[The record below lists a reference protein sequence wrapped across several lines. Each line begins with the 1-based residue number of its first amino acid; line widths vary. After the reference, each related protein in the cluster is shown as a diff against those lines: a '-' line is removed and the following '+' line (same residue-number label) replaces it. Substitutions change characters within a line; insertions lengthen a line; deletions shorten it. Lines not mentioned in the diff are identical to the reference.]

1 MKYATYIMTKEA
13 FVKAVAS
20 IGTRGKNLDRDTHAA
35 AISALIA
42 SLPAGM
48 GGHLN
53 ATPALQLCQAMS
65 AGQAR
70 NKVIAWFAEFSNIRI
85 TVSKQKDGTFKWLAK
100 NRNHEHDEYLP
111 VTEAIVMRAINTP
124 FWALN
129 PEPDMT
135 EVDVSKLIANAIKAI
150 TRAQANGK
158 LKADPA
164 NEQRIAGLR
173 KLVALDTGA
182 M

>member
-1 MKYATYIMTKEA
+1 MKYATHIMTNDA
-13 FVKAVAS
+13 FKAAVKS

-35 AISALIA
+35 AVAALIA
-42 SLPAGM
+42 SLPAAM

-70 NKVIAWFAEFSNIRI
+70 NKVIAWFTYFSNIRI
-85 TVSKQKDGTFKWLAK
+85 TVAKQKDGSFKWSV
-100 NRNHEHDEYLP
+100 RNNGPTHEDFLSVDEAL
-111 VTEAIVMRAINTP
+111 VMEAIKLP
-124 FWALN
+124 FWDLT
-129 PEPDMT
+129 PEPDMA
-135 EVDVSKLIANAIKAI
+135 EVDVSKLIALAIKKI
-150 TRAQANGK
+150 VKAQADGK

-164 NEQRIAGLR
+164 NDLRLAGLR
-173 KLVALDTGA
+173 KLVATDNGA

>member
-1 MKYATYIMTKEA
+1 MKYATHIMTNEVFK
-13 FVKAVAS
+13 KAVVS

-35 AISALIA
+35 AVAALIA
-42 SLPAGM
+42 SLPADM

-70 NKVIAWFAEFSNIRI
+70 NKVIAWFTYFSNIRI
-85 TVSKQKDGTFKWLAK
+85 TVSKQKDGSFKWGCK
-100 NRNHEHDEYLP
+100 NLGPNADAYLP
-111 VTEAIVMRAINTP
+111 VDEALVMAAIKLP
-124 FWALN
+124 FYDLN
-129 PEPDMT
+129 PEPDMA
-135 EVDVSKLIANAIKAI
+135 EVDVSKLIAAAIKKI
-150 TRAQANGK
+150 TAAAAAGK

-164 NEQRIAGLR
+164 NDLRIAGLR
-173 KLVALDTGA
+173 KLVAIDTGV

>member
-1 MKYATYIMTKEA
+1 MKYATHIMTNDA
-13 FVKAVAS
+13 FKAAVKS

-35 AISALIA
+35 AVAALIA
-42 SLPAGM
+42 SLPAAM

-85 TVSKQKDGTFKWLAK
+85 TVAKQRDGSFKWSAK
-100 NRNHEHDEYLP
+100 NRNHEHEAYLP
-111 VTEAIVMRAINTP
+111 VTEAIVMRAIKVP
-124 FWALN
+124 FWDLN
-129 PEPDMT
+129 PEPDMA
-135 EVDVSKLIANAIKAI
+135 EVDVSKLIAAAIKKI
-150 TRAQANGK
+150 TAAAAAGK
-158 LKADPA
+158 LKMDPA

-173 KLVALDTGA
+173 KLVAIDTGA

>member
-1 MKYATYIMTKEA
+1 MQYSTHIMTKEA
-13 FVKAVAS
+13 FAKAVVS

-35 AISALIA
+35 AVAALIA
-42 SLPAGM
+42 SLPEAM

-70 NKVIAWFAEFSNIRI
+70 NKVIAWFTEFSNVRI
-85 TVSKQKDGTFKWLAK
+85 TVSKQKDGSFKWSAK
-100 NRNHEHDEYLP
+100 NRNHEHEAYLP
-111 VTEAIVMRAINTP
+111 VTEAIVMRAIKVP
-124 FWALN
+124 FWDLS
-129 PEPDMT
+129 PEPDMV
-135 EVDVSKLIANAIKAI
+135 EVDVSKLIAAAIKKI
-150 TRAQANGK
+150 TAAAAAGK

-164 NEQRIAGLR
+164 NELRIAGLR
-173 KLVALDTGA
+173 KLVAVDTGA